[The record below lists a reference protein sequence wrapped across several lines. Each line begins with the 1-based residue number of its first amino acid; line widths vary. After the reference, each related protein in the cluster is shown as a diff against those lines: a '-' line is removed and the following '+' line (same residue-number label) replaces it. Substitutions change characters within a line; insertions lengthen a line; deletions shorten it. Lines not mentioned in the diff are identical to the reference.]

1 MRGKSESLSK
11 PIVRA
16 VLLGVLTI
24 FFTISI
30 SIIGNWDKTQ
40 PYFIWKILFVAATA
54 CAYVFFT
61 GYYAKIDVNQR
72 RSYSVLQNQLE
83 AFEDLVASIVS
94 ICNTTSTDVN
104 KCIHRINEENLMDLN
119 IWNYESACRNICIH
133 IYNNICRLSAG
144 RKYGVAYVALIEG
157 TEKENE
163 IKMIAYANQDQH
175 KPSIFQVNRRF
186 KETNLDNAYH
196 DVQLFH
202 EGRSD
207 IEILVGVEE
216 VNKVFAYSSRARRN
230 ENMGKYHL
238 YIGIPVFCADK
249 KMIGLLEVVG
259 LDKTYFNCKTKEEI
273 EEFVYKF
280 LAPYSKVFLLLHKM
294 EKALLAGTQNKK

>member
-1 MRGKSESLSK
+1 MRRKSESLSR

-24 FFTISI
+24 LFTISI
-30 SIIGNWDKTQ
+30 SMIGNWDKTQ
-40 PYFIWKILFVAATA
+40 SYFILKIFLVVATA
-54 CAYVFFT
+54 CGYVFFT

-72 RSYSVLQNQLE
+72 RSYSVLQNQIK

-186 KETNLDNAYH
+186 KEINLDNAYH

-216 VNKVFAYSSRARRN
+216 VNKVFAYSSRVRRN

-259 LDKTYFNCKTKEEI
+259 LDKTYFSCKTKEEI